1 MRGYGRAQEV
11 RPPKRMVRTVAC
23 LFPACPVMH
32 VPIDTKLHGP
42 GWRKE
47 WVNRPRLFRAFTGPA
62 SAKLVLVNA
71 PAGFGKTT
79 LLAQWRSTAAEG
91 RPVAWLSLDRG
102 DDDPGR
108 LWWHVVSA
116 LQQACPELGAEDILR
131 VLADRQPDIPGT
143 VIPMLVNTLMDVPVQ
158 IVLVLDDYHVIEDRR
173 CHEQVAALLR
183 HLPPTLKIV
192 LGTRSR
198 PPLPLARLRALGEM
212 TEVGARDLRF
222 TRQEAIGLVRTV
234 SAAELTDP
242 DLADLVRR
250 TEGWPTGVY
259 LAARALRGHPS
270 PGDFIRQFSGDNRFV
285 ADFLVEEVLGRQPA
299 EIRQFLTRTAILGR
313 FCAPLCDAVAGTG
326 NAAAIID
333 ILERENLFVVS
344 LDETRH
350 WFRYHKLF
358 AQVLRS
364 SLARIEPEM
373 VLTLHERAS
382 AWYQAAGLAGEAIDH
397 ALAAGDVPRAVDLI
411 ANNWHP
417 YVSAGKAGTV
427 LRWMRSLPEEQI
439 AASPLAAHCAAWA
452 AAHSDEPETLRRW
465 IPAIE
470 AGGQHGPLP
479 DGISSFESSAALL
492 RGVHGFDG
500 LRVMR
505 DSACRAVTLETNPRS
520 PWHGLAKAAYGFR
533 LYLGGDL
540 RAAEEQLAE
549 AVGSEASTTPLSI
562 LGMSALALIAVR
574 RGDLPRA
581 RDLAHTARCL
591 ATRCEL
597 ADAPQ
602 SSLAY
607 TATGAVYAAQGRH
620 EEALAEF
627 KHAVPSHG
635 PTPGVSPW
643 VALEGMLALAQV
655 LLDMGDG
662 ARAAEIIDDAADV
675 LILYPDDVT
684 ALATRLDR
692 LRRRLV
698 RPPRIDLVDPLTD
711 REVAVL
717 RLLQGTLSRREIGA
731 ELGVSPNTVKT
742 HTQAIY
748 RKLQVSNRYGAVNR
762 GRDTGLL

>member
-1 MRGYGRAQEV
+1 
-11 RPPKRMVRTVAC
+11 MVRTVPSP
-23 LFPACPVMH
+23 FPAYPVIH
-32 VPIDTKLHGP
+32 VPIDTKLRGP

-47 WVNRPRLFRAFTGPA
+47 WVNRPRLLRELTDTA

-71 PAGFGKTT
+71 PAGYGKTT
-79 LLAQWRSTAAEG
+79 LLTQWRSTAAEG

-108 LWWHVVSA
+108 LWRHVVSA
-116 LQQACPELGAEDILR
+116 LQQACPELGTEDILG
-131 VLADRQPDIPGT
+131 VLAARKPDIPGT
-143 VIPMLVNTLMDVPVQ
+143 VIPMLVNKLMGMPVRG
-158 IVLVLDDYHVIEDRR
+158 VLVLDDYHVIKDRR

-192 LGTRSR
+192 LVTRTR
-198 PPLPLARLRALGEM
+198 PPLPLARLRTLGEM
-212 TEVGARDLRF
+212 TEVRARDLRF
-222 TRQEAIGLVRTV
+222 TRQEATGLVRTV
-234 SAAELTDP
+234 SAVELTAP

-259 LAARALRGHPS
+259 LAATALRGHSS
-270 PGDFIRQFSGDNRFV
+270 PGDFIRQFTGENRFV
-285 ADFLVEEVLGRQPA
+285 ADFLVEEVLSRQPA
-299 EIRQFLTRTAILGR
+299 EIRQFLTRTAILDR

-326 NAAAIID
+326 NAAAFID

-344 LDETRH
+344 LDETRR

-358 AQVLRS
+358 AQMLRS
-364 SLARIEPEM
+364 RLARTEPDL

-382 AWYQAAGLAGEAIDH
+382 AWYQAGGLAGEAIDH

-411 ANNWHP
+411 ANNWHS

-427 LRWMRSLPEEQI
+427 LGWMRSLPDEQI
-439 AASPLAAHCAAWA
+439 AANPLAAHCAAWA
-452 AAHSDEPETLRRW
+452 AAHSDEPEALRRW

-479 DGISSFESSAALL
+479 DGIQSFGSSAALL
-492 RGVHGFDG
+492 RGVYGFDG

-505 DSACRAVTLETNPRS
+505 DSARMAVTLETNPRS
-520 PWHGLAKAAYGFR
+520 PWHGLAKAAYGFS

-540 RAAEEQLAE
+540 QAAEEQLAE
-549 AVGSEASTTPLSI
+549 AVQSEGSATPLSI
-562 LGMSALALIAVR
+562 LGVSALALIAVR

-597 ADAPQ
+597 DDAPQ

-635 PTPGVSPW
+635 PTPGMSPW
-643 VALEGMLALAQV
+643 AALEGMLALAQV
-655 LLDMGDG
+655 LLDLGDG

-675 LILYPDDVT
+675 LILYPDDVK
-684 ALATRLDR
+684 ALTTRLDR
-692 LRRRLV
+692 LRRRLA
-698 RPPRIDLVDPLTD
+698 PPRADLVDPLTD

-717 RLLQGTLSRREIGA
+717 RLLRGTLSLREIGA

-748 RKLQVSNRYGAVNR
+748 RKLEVSNRHDALER
-762 GRDTGLL
+762 GRDTGFL

>member
-1 MRGYGRAQEV
+1 MRGYGRAHEV
-11 RPPKRMVRTVAC
+11 RPPKRMVRTVVGP
-23 LFPACPVMH
+23 LSACPVIH

-47 WVNRPRLFRAFTGPA
+47 WVNRPRLLTELTGTA

-116 LQQACPELGAEDILR
+116 LQQAYPELGAEDILR
-131 VLADRQPDIPGT
+131 VLADRQLDIPGK

-158 IVLVLDDYHVIEDRR
+158 IVLVLDDYHVVKDRR

-212 TEVGARDLRF
+212 TEVRARDLRF
-222 TRQEAIGLVRTV
+222 TRQEATGLVRTV

-270 PGDFIRQFSGDNRFV
+270 PGDFIRQFTGDNRFV
-285 ADFLVEEVLGRQPA
+285 ADFLVEEVLSRQPA
-299 EIRQFLTRTAILGR
+299 EISQFLTRTAILGR
-313 FCAPLCDAVAGTG
+313 FCAPLCDVVAGTG

-344 LDETRH
+344 LDEDRH

-397 ALAAGDVPRAVDLI
+397 VLAAGDVPRAVDLI
-411 ANNWHP
+411 ANNWHQ
-417 YVSAGKAGTV
+417 YVTAGKAGTV
-427 LRWMRSLPEEQI
+427 LGWMRSLPERADRRQPARRPLCGVGGRPLGRAGGTSALDPGDRGRGPARAI
-439 AASPLAAHCAAWA
+439 AGRNLLVRILGRA
-452 AAHSDEPETLRRW
+452 AARHLRLRW
-465 IPAIE
+465 PSRDAGLGLPGGHARNKPAVTVARPGE
-470 AGGQHGPLP
+470 GGVRFLPLP
-479 DGISSFESSAALL
+479 GWRPDGG
-492 RGVHGFDG
+492 RG
-500 LRVMR
+500 
-505 DSACRAVTLETNPRS
+505 TT
-520 PWHGLAKAAYGFR
+520 
-533 LYLGGDL
+533 GG
-540 RAAEEQLAE
+540 
-549 AVGSEASTTPLSI
+549 G
-562 LGMSALALIAVR
+562 
-574 RGDLPRA
+574 
-581 RDLAHTARCL
+581 
-591 ATRCEL
+591 
-597 ADAPQ
+597 
-602 SSLAY
+602 
-607 TATGAVYAAQGRH
+607 GR
-620 EEALAEF
+620 
-627 KHAVPSHG
+627 
-635 PTPGVSPW
+635 
-643 VALEGMLALAQV
+643 
-655 LLDMGDG
+655 G
-662 ARAAEIIDDAADV
+662 ARH
-675 LILYPDDVT
+675 
-684 ALATRLDR
+684 
-692 LRRRLV
+692 
-698 RPPRIDLVDPLTD
+698 PPR
-711 REVAVL
+711 R
-717 RLLQGTLSRREIGA
+717 
-731 ELGVSPNTVKT
+731 
-742 HTQAIY
+742 
-748 RKLQVSNRYGAVNR
+748 
-762 GRDTGLL
+762 

>member
-1 MRGYGRAQEV
+1 
-11 RPPKRMVRTVAC
+11 MVRTVVGP
-23 LFPACPVMH
+23 FPACPVIH
-32 VPIDTKLHGP
+32 VPIDTKLPGP

-47 WVNRPRLFRAFTGPA
+47 WVNRPRLLRAFTGPA
-62 SAKLVLVNA
+62 SAKLVVVNA

-143 VIPMLVNTLMDVPVQ
+143 VIPMLVNRLMGVPLQ
-158 IVLVLDDYHVIEDRR
+158 IVLVLDDYHVIKDRR

-212 TEVGARDLRF
+212 TEVRARDLRF
-222 TRQEAIGLVRTV
+222 TRQEATGLVRTV

-259 LAARALRGHPS
+259 LAARAIRGHPS
-270 PGDFIRQFSGDNRFV
+270 PGDFIRQFTGDNRFI
-285 ADFLVEEVLGRQPA
+285 ADFLVEEVLSRQPA

-313 FCAPLCDAVAGTG
+313 FCAPLCDVVAGTG

-333 ILERENLFVVS
+333 ILERENLFVIA
-344 LDETRH
+344 LDEDRH

-364 SLARIEPEM
+364 SLARMDPEM

-382 AWYQAAGLAGEAIDH
+382 AWYQAAGLAGDAIDH
-397 ALAAGDVPRAVDLI
+397 VLAAGDVPRAVDLI
-411 ANNWHP
+411 ANNWHQ
-417 YVSAGKAGTV
+417 YVTAGKVGTV
-427 LRWMRSLPEEQI
+427 LGWMRSLPGEQI
-439 AASPLAAHCAAWA
+439 AASPLAGHCAAWA
-452 AAHSDEPETLRRW
+452 AAYSHEPEALRRW

-479 DGISSFESSAALL
+479 DGISSFESSVALL
-492 RGVHGFDG
+492 RGIYGFDG

-505 DSACRAVTLETNPRS
+505 DSACLAATLETNPRS
-520 PWHGLAKAAYGFR
+520 PWHGLAKAAYGFC

-540 RAAEEQLAE
+540 SAAEEQLAA
-549 AVGSEASTTPLSI
+549 AVRSEASTTPLSI

-574 RGDLPRA
+574 RGDLPQA
-581 RDLAHTARCL
+581 RELAGAARCL

-597 ADAPQ
+597 DDAPQ

-607 TATGAVYAAQGRH
+607 TATGVVYAAQGRY

-627 KHAVPSHG
+627 KHAVPSHA
-635 PTPGVSPW
+635 PTLGVSPW
-643 VALEGMLALAQV
+643 GALEGMLALAQV
-655 LLDMGDG
+655 LLDVGDG
-662 ARAAEIIDDAADV
+662 ARAAEVIDDAADV

-698 RPPRIDLVDPLTD
+698 RPPCVDLVDPLTD

-717 RLLQGTLSRREIGA
+717 RLLRGTLSRREIGA

-748 RKLQVSNRYGAVNR
+748 RKLQVSNRHDAVER

>member
-1 MRGYGRAQEV
+1 MRRYGSTQDA
-11 RPPKRMVRTVAC
+11 RPLKRMVRTVVGP
-23 LFPACPVMH
+23 FPASPVIS

-42 GWRKE
+42 CWRKE
-47 WVNRPRLFRAFTGPA
+47 WVHRPRLLSELTGTD
-62 SAKLVLVNA
+62 SVKLVLVNA

-91 RPVAWLSLDRG
+91 RPVAWLSLDHG

-116 LQQACPELGAEDILR
+116 LQQACPELGAEVILG
-131 VLADRQPDIPGT
+131 VLAARKPDIPGT
-143 VIPMLVNTLMDVPVQ
+143 VIPMLVNKLMGVPVQ
-158 IVLVLDDYHVIEDRR
+158 IVLVLDDYHVIKDRR
-173 CHEQVAALLR
+173 CHEQVAVLLR

-192 LGTRSR
+192 LVTRTR
-198 PPLPLARLRALGEM
+198 PPLPLARLRTLGEM
-212 TEVGARDLRF
+212 TEVLAGDLRF
-222 TRQEAIGLVRTV
+222 TRQEATRLVRTV
-234 SAAELTDP
+234 SAVELTAP

-259 LAARALRGHPS
+259 LAAVALRGHPS
-270 PGDFIRQFSGDNRFV
+270 PGDFIRQFTGDNRFV
-285 ADFLVEEVLGRQPA
+285 ADFLVEEVLSRQPA
-299 EIRQFLTRTAILGR
+299 AIRQFLTRTAILDR
-313 FCAPLCDAVAGTG
+313 FSAPLCDAVAGTG
-326 NAAAIID
+326 GAAAIID
-333 ILERENLFVVS
+333 ILERENLFVIS
-344 LDETRH
+344 LDETRR
-350 WFRYHKLF
+350 WYRYHKLF

-364 SLARIEPEM
+364 RLARIEPDM

-411 ANNWHP
+411 ATNWHS

-427 LRWMRSLPEEQI
+427 LGWMRSLPDEQI
-439 AASPLAAHCAAWA
+439 AANPLAAHCAAWA
-452 AAHSDEPETLRRW
+452 AAHSDEPEALRRW
-465 IPAIE
+465 VRAIE
-470 AGGQHGPLP
+470 AGGQRGPLP
-479 DGISSFESSAALL
+479 DGIQSFRSSAALL
-492 RGVHGFDG
+492 RGVYGFDG

-505 DSACRAVTLETNPRS
+505 DSARTAVTLETNPRS
-520 PWHGLAKAAYGFR
+520 PWHGLAKAAYGFS
-533 LYLGGDL
+533 LYLCGDL

-549 AVGSEASTTPLSI
+549 AVRSEASTTPLSI
-562 LGMSALALIAVR
+562 LGVSALALIAVR

-581 RDLAHTARCL
+581 RDLAQTARCF

-597 ADAPQ
+597 DDAPQ

-635 PTPGVSPW
+635 PTPGMSPW
-643 VALEGMLALAQV
+643 AALEGMLALAQV
-655 LLDMGDG
+655 LLDLGDG
-662 ARAAEIIDDAADV
+662 ARAAEIIDDAQDV
-675 LILYPDDVT
+675 LILYPDDVSD
-684 ALATRLDR
+684 LATRLDR
-692 LRRRLV
+692 LRHRLA
-698 RPPRIDLVDPLTD
+698 RPPCLDLLDPLTD

-717 RLLQGTLSRREIGA
+717 RLLPSTLSLREIGT

-748 RKLQVSNRYGAVNR
+748 RKLDVSNRHDAVER
-762 GRDTGLL
+762 GRDTGFL